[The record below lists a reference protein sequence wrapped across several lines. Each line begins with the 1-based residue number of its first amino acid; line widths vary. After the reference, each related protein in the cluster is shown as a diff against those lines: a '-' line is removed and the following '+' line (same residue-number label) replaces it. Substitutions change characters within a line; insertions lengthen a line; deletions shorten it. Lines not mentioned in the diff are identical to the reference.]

1 MLTRSLT
8 LAVCAVAV
16 ALSQSPD
23 SLRGHWTGAIEI
35 PNAGP
40 MTILVDL
47 DKTDKGWI
55 GSMAIPTQNAA
66 GLALSDI
73 RSSEG
78 KWSFRLQGPP
88 GDPAFSGKLSA
99 DGKTFSGDFTQGGG
113 TIAFKLT
120 HTGEPKVEVAKA
132 MPAVAKEFTGD
143 WEGTLEGPGLR
154 LKLNIANEAGA
165 ARGTLVSVDQ
175 GGARMPVSAI
185 EQKDAKL
192 VLRVRA
198 VGGEYQGEI
207 NKDGSEMQ
215 GEWSQAG
222 NSLPLQWKKVNAV
235 KTDK

>member
-1 MLTRSLT
+1 MLRRCLTFALCFAMVSL
-8 LAVCAVAV
+8 A
-16 ALSQSPD
+16 QSPD

-40 MTILVDL
+40 MSILVDL

-55 GSMAIPTQNAA
+55 GSMAIPAQNAA

-73 RSSEG
+73 RSSDG

-120 HTGEPKVEVAKA
+120 HAGEPKVEVAKA
-132 MPAVAKEFTGD
+132 IPAVAKEFTGD

-154 LKLNIANEAGA
+154 LKLNIANEAGV
-165 ARGTLVSVDQ
+165 ARGMLVSVDQ
-175 GGARMPVSAI
+175 GGAKIPVSAI
-185 EQKDAKL
+185 EQKDTKL
-192 VLRVRA
+192 VVQIRA
-198 VGGEYQGEI
+198 VGGEYRGEI
-207 NKDGSEMQ
+207 DKDGSQMQ

-222 NSLPLQWKKVNAV
+222 NSLPLKWKKVEAA
-235 KTDK
+235 KTGQ